1 MNSETIEKV
10 DYKIHYD
17 AQLKTIKFTGELS
30 LNGAAEYDPIKTFLD
45 NIVESDPGDLIL
57 NLKQLEFL
65 NSSGISLITKFV
77 IGLRK
82 KPEIHLTVEGS
93 VDIPWQS
100 KSLKNLK
107 KFLPDL
113 ELIVE

>member
-1 MNSETIEKV
+1 MDDQSIETK
-10 DYKIHYD
+10 DYKIDYD
-17 AQLKTIKFTGELS
+17 PESTTIQFTGELS
-30 LNGAAEYDPIKTFLD
+30 LNGASEYDPIKKFLD
-45 NIVESDPGDLIL
+45 GIAESDPSHLTL
-57 NLKQLEFL
+57 NLRELSFL

-82 KPEIHLTVEGS
+82 KPNIQLTVEGS
-93 VDIPWQS
+93 VDVPWQS

-107 KFLPDL
+107 KFLPNL

>member
-1 MNSETIEKV
+1 MNYQSINTKEYTIN
-10 DYKIHYD
+10 YD
-17 AQLKTIKFTGELS
+17 PDSTTIQFMGELS
-30 LNGAAEYDPIKTFLD
+30 LNGPSDYDPIKDFLNQIAD
-45 NIVESDPGDLIL
+45 SEPPHLTL
-57 NLKQLEFL
+57 NLKELNFL

-82 KPEIHLTVEGS
+82 KPQIKLTVEGS
-93 VDIPWQS
+93 VDVPWQS
-100 KSLKNLK
+100 KSLKNLQ

>member
-1 MNSETIEKV
+1 MEFENIETKEYQV
-10 DYKIHYD
+10 YYD
-17 AQLKTIKFTGELS
+17 PESMTIRFTGELS
-30 LNGAAEYDPIKTFLD
+30 LNGASEYDPIKDFLD
-45 NIVESDPGDLIL
+45 QIAQSEPSHLIL
-57 NLKQLEFL
+57 DLKELNFL

-82 KPEIHLTVEGS
+82 KPNIQLTVQGS
-93 VDIPWQS
+93 VDVPWQS

-107 KFLPDL
+107 KFLPNL